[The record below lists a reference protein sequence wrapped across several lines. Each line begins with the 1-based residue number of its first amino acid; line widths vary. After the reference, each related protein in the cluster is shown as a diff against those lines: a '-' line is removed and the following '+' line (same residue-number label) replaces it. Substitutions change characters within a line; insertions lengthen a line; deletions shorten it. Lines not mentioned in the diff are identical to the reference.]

1 MDGQDFSN
9 SDIGKALQK
18 LSDKFNSLEREVA
31 SMKSTKAAETAVHS
45 EDDSDVSHHSRRQW
59 AKEKRKQSRSHGR
72 DSCSPPRQRHKQSK
86 ARQTWAD
93 RMSADED
100 EMDYGREQTWQ
111 DSDDESHSQSKL
123 VSVSEKT
130 KSLLAEKCSRR
141 VINTAHLE
149 VRKPYPLPKV
159 VQTKTPQL
167 DSFMK
172 EELSSTAKAEDK
184 ELAKIQTF
192 VLDALAPL
200 TAVLEASGANEGA
213 NELSIDEVVNATT
226 AAVALIGNASANI
239 THLRCKKAIH
249 SFNKELASLV
259 SDDKEF
265 KEAAPALFGTE
276 FPKRAK
282 ERTEQ
287 VKAMRSSLTP
297 RRGQKSFFRGGPS
310 ARRGGYH
317 QGSFHQGSSHQGG
330 YQQGVQR
337 FGRGGA
343 FQYQSG
349 QGQRQPQ
356 GQK

>member
-1 MDGQDFSN
+1 M
-9 SDIGKALQK
+9 
-18 LSDKFNSLEREVA
+18 
-31 SMKSTKAAETAVHS
+31 
-45 EDDSDVSHHSRRQW
+45 
-59 AKEKRKQSRSHGR
+59 
-72 DSCSPPRQRHKQSK
+72 
-86 ARQTWAD
+86 
-93 RMSADED
+93 
-100 EMDYGREQTWQ
+100 
-111 DSDDESHSQSKL
+111 
-123 VSVSEKT
+123 
-130 KSLLAEKCSRR
+130 
-141 VINTAHLE
+141 
-149 VRKPYPLPKV
+149 

-184 ELAKIQTF
+184 ELAKTQTF

-213 NELSIDEVVNATT
+213 NELSVDEVVNATT

-239 THLRCKKAIH
+239 THLRRKKAIH

-310 ARRGGYH
+310 ARRGGGGGLSPRELPPRELPPRRLPTGRAEVRSGRSPPVPD
-317 QGSFHQGSSHQGG
+317 QRLPGSEARDSPKAKNKFYPHKKILLSTWGWIQ
-330 YQQGVQR
+330 
-337 FGRGGA
+337 
-343 FQYQSG
+343 
-349 QGQRQPQ
+349 
-356 GQK
+356 

>member
-1 MDGQDFSN
+1 M
-9 SDIGKALQK
+9 
-18 LSDKFNSLEREVA
+18 
-31 SMKSTKAAETAVHS
+31 
-45 EDDSDVSHHSRRQW
+45 
-59 AKEKRKQSRSHGR
+59 
-72 DSCSPPRQRHKQSK
+72 
-86 ARQTWAD
+86 
-93 RMSADED
+93 
-100 EMDYGREQTWQ
+100 
-111 DSDDESHSQSKL
+111 
-123 VSVSEKT
+123 
-130 KSLLAEKCSRR
+130 
-141 VINTAHLE
+141 
-149 VRKPYPLPKV
+149 

-184 ELAKIQTF
+184 ELAKTQTF

-213 NELSIDEVVNATT
+213 NELSVDEVVNATT

-239 THLRCKKAIH
+239 THLRRKKAIH

-310 ARRGGYH
+310 ARRGG
-317 QGSFHQGSSHQGG
+317 
-330 YQQGVQR
+330 
-337 FGRGGA
+337 GRGVITKGA
-343 FQYQSG
+343 STKGAPTKEATNRACRGSVGAEPSSTRPEASG
-349 QGQRQPQ
+349 IGGQRQPQ